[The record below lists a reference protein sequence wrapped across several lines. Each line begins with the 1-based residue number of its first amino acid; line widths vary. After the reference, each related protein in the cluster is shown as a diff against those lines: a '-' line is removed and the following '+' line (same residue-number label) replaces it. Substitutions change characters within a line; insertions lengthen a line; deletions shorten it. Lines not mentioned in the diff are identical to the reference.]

1 MQSSTVLF
9 AVISVVIGVVLFR
22 VKYEVDHLAYEHKMI
37 SRNIRNTE
45 ETIHVLKA
53 EWAHLNDP
61 ARIHS
66 LVVKYLPN
74 KNTQSAVHD
83 VNKKE
88 VTSSQDM
95 HSQDTKK
102 DVSVTDVFFQETD
115 AFETFLEDDTVKK
128 QPLRSIHYRK
138 KGGGRE

>member
-1 MQSSTVLF
+1 MRSSTALF
-9 AVISVVIGVVLFR
+9 AVISVVVGVVLFR

-37 SRNIRNTE
+37 SKNIRNTE

-66 LVVKYLPN
+66 LAVKYLPN
-74 KNTQSAVHD
+74 QNMQSPIQN

-88 VTSSQDM
+88 LTPSQE
-95 HSQDTKK
+95 TKK
-102 DVSVTDVFFQETD
+102 DVVVRDVFFQETD
-115 AFETFLEDDTVKK
+115 AFETFLEEENVKK
-128 QPLRSIHYRK
+128 QSVRSVHYQK
-138 KGGGRE
+138 KGGGRD

>member
-1 MQSSTVLF
+1 MRSSTVLF
-9 AVISVVIGVVLFR
+9 AVISVVVGVILFR

-37 SRNIRNTE
+37 TKNIRNTE

-61 ARIHS
+61 ERIHR

-74 KNTQSAVHD
+74 NNTQSIIQNI
-83 VNKKE
+83 NKKE
-88 VTSSQDM
+88 LTPSQDI
-95 HSQDTKK
+95 KK
-102 DVSVTDVFFQETD
+102 DVVVADVFFEEKD
-115 AFETFLEDDTVKK
+115 AFEIFLEEDNVKK
-128 QPLRSIHYRK
+128 QSVRSVHYQK

>member
-1 MQSSTVLF
+1 MRSSTALF
-9 AVISVVIGVVLFR
+9 AVISVVVGVVLFR

-37 SRNIRNTE
+37 TKNIRNTE

-61 ARIHS
+61 ERIHR

-74 KNTQSAVHD
+74 KNTQSTIQN

-88 VTSSQDM
+88 LTPSQDI
-95 HSQDTKK
+95 KK
-102 DVSVTDVFFQETD
+102 DVVVTDVFFQEAD
-115 AFETFLEDDTVKK
+115 AFETFLEEDNVKK
-128 QPLRSIHYRK
+128 QPVRSVHYQK